1 MNTYLEK
8 SANGF
13 LIDRDREFFVRIFL
27 MVSYEV
33 WKDIKNTNV
42 VDVKIKFYNVEF
54 APLLV

>member
-1 MNTYLEK
+1 
-8 SANGF
+8 
-13 LIDRDREFFVRIFL
+13 